1 MTAWEQGVL
10 VMNLLGTVYME
21 PLASPF
27 DAAEK
32 ILRENEGRYDISV
45 LDIHAEATSEKLA
58 LAYYFDGRIEVFS
71 ARIPMCRPQTEGCFP
86 AGPGYITDLGMCGAV
101 DSVLGVKKECVIKK
115 FRTHMPVRFENPS
128 GETELDGA
136 VFVFDMPERKIA
148 SVKTL
153 KKRIY

>member
-1 MTAWEQGVL
+1 MIF
-10 VMNLLGTVYME
+10 GTHTHVQ
-21 PLASPF
+21 
-27 DAAEK
+27 
-32 ILRENEGRYDISV
+32 
-45 LDIHAEATSEKLA
+45 TS
-58 LAYYFDGRIEVFS
+58 DGRVL
-71 ARIPMCRPQTEGCFP
+71 PGGT
-86 AGPGYITDLGMCGAV
+86 GYITDLGMCGAV

-153 KKRIY
+153 KKRIYCCLFLRFTVFLIFVIVISYICTI